1 MIDRHKSSTAWLFA
15 KASLFTLLVPGSVV
29 VLVPYLFLADLSLSA
44 IDFLGVGLL
53 GLPPLVLG
61 AALYLR
67 CAYDF
72 AWSGRG
78 TPLPI
83 DAPSQ
88 LVISGPYRY
97 SRNAMY
103 VGILTILAGEALLY
117 RDLQLLFYLLGM
129 TVLFNI
135 IIFGYEERVLRR
147 QFGEAY
153 ARYCETVPRW
163 IPNWSGLK
171 TLYMGSFLKVGV
183 FLLAAGVVVH
193 LLRLSFNWI
202 PITQM
207 PVSAHAFLVVLPAY
221 TVFGCIVYARRMNL
235 AAVYQKVIFALILV
249 LLLITMVM
257 HFYSLVAHTNKW
269 LGIFPMWYSVVAVLL
284 YTSFAIF
291 LKTRTVLAHD
301 FDS

>member
-1 MIDRHKSSTAWLFA
+1 MNDRRKSSTTWLFA

-29 VLVPYLFLADLSLSA
+29 VPVPYLFLADLSLSA
-44 IDFLGVGLL
+44 IDFLGMGLL

-61 AALYLR
+61 TALDLR

-153 ARYCETVPRW
+153 ARYCKTVPRW
-163 IPNWSGLK
+163 IPNWSGLRK
-171 TLYMGSFLKVGV
+171 LYMGSFLKVGV

-193 LLRLSFNWI
+193 VLRLSFDLV
-202 PITQM
+202 PITNM
-207 PVSAHAFLVVLPAY
+207 PDSAHAFLVVLPAY

-235 AAVYQKVIFALILV
+235 AAVYQKVIFALILI
-249 LLLITMVM
+249 LLLTTLVM
-257 HFYSLVAHTNKW
+257 HVYSLVAHTNRW
-269 LGIFPMWYSVVAVLL
+269 LGIFPMWYSVVAILL
-284 YTSFAIF
+284 YSSFAIF
-291 LKTRTVLAHD
+291 LKTRTVLVHNL
-301 FDS
+301 DS